1 MEFTNYIIQD
11 GNQQTWTR
19 RVCLGLLAWHASLL
33 AQGAGDGSGLSGG
46 DRKIKLIISFYV
58 KYDG

>member
-1 MEFTNYIIQD
+1 MNEACVSGPSCLARFPI
-11 GNQQTWTR
+11 GTR
-19 RVCLGLLAWHASLL
+19 R
-33 AQGAGDGSGLSGG
+33 AGDGSGLSGG